1 MRQDRQR
8 IFNRGGLMH
17 GRGGGESR
25 PLKFYAKSAPKM
37 RKFFHQLP
45 PNRNAYLSGAYL

>member
-1 MRQDRQR
+1 
-8 IFNRGGLMH
+8 MH

-25 PLKFYAKSAPKM
+25 PLKFYAKSAQKM
-37 RKFFHQLP
+37 RKFFHQPL